1 MRTELF
7 VRTGPREVSIRAVH
21 ALQVDVGCCFLQR
34 LKIFCTNILRLSVID
49 ALLAWSILPVLTR
62 IPELG
67 LSIGSI
73 F

>member
-7 VRTGPREVSIRAVH
+7 VRTGTREASVLAVH
-21 ALQVDVGCCFLQR
+21 ALQVDDGCCFLQR